1 MVGYGHGEE
10 VPRPEHTYFPVTVT
24 QVGAMDGVEVG
35 LWVAY
40 SAIETL
46 PLVHGGGVSAG
57 IGFLRSGVS
66 GLVEVNGGGAVDE
79 LRCSA
84 DTRVRGQE
92 SRVDLERHVR
102 TVKQ

>member
-10 VPRPEHTYFPVTVT
+10 MPRPEHTYFPVTVT

-57 IGFLRSGVS
+57 IGFLRSGAS
-66 GLVEVNGGGAVDE
+66 GLVEVNGCGAVDE
-79 LRCSA
+79 LGCPA
-84 DTRVRGQE
+84 DSRGIGQE
-92 SRVDLERHVR
+92 SRVDLKRHVR
-102 TVKQ
+102 AVK